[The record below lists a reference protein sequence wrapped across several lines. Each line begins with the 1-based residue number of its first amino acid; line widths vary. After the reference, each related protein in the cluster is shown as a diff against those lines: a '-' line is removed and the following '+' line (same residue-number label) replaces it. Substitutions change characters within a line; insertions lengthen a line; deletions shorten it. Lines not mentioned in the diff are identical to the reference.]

1 MISACLITPN
11 FLYKVCDNHF
21 LFQKFYENFYIEN
34 KKIAKEVI
42 FLIDDKKSTYKKEYI
57 KILEKLS
64 GKNPRLEVLIK
75 DFLLKLNSEI
85 LDLSKNKKKIDIILD
100 DINDIQKSIKLEIP
114 YIQFPISRN
123 KLDENIKSLVRY
135 ANKIT
140 LFDPYILD
148 HITNFS
154 KKGIAFI
161 NKNLE
166 NIENNLPYKL
176 FKAQII
182 DIDLNYNSNYQSC
195 YKTTIRNLIE
205 IFHTEN
211 NKNLNIEILTCIKN
225 DTQKKF
231 NDLIDQINRK
241 YLEENDNSK
250 KEKIKHLLESI
261 KKEFF
266 SDTDQEGILVKNYLK
281 ILSRCFSDTKWL
293 NKNINLRIVNDW
305 NDQNDQFYQRGMLVE
320 GNQIRTVICIKKAIN
335 FFEVHRNKS
344 TRLKNEGNYR
354 FKLIENPN
362 EKKIYTIQTRFPNFK
377 QKVRNFH
384 IN

>member
-1 MISACLITPN
+1 MRN
-11 FLYKVCDNHF
+11 Y
-21 LFQKFYENFYIEN
+21 QE
-34 KKIAKEVI
+34 
-42 FLIDDKKSTYKKEYI
+42 KS
-57 KILEKLS
+57 
-64 GKNPRLEVLIK
+64 RLEVLIK

-85 LDLSKNKKKIDIILD
+85 LDLSKNKKKDIILD

-320 GNQIRTVICIKKAIN
+320 GNQIRTCYLYKKSN
-335 FFEVHRNKS
+335 
-344 TRLKNEGNYR
+344 
-354 FKLIENPN
+354 
-362 EKKIYTIQTRFPNFK
+362 
-377 QKVRNFH
+377 
-384 IN
+384 